1 MPGWDSMTCK
11 VNKETNNHLVTF
23 VGDILKLCEIGLFT
37 YSWLIFSNGEQCLD
51 SWIRGFVDLRWS
63 VVKRVVARVS
73 IGRGPLLRILIDR
86 YQKQPCS
93 VRRPRMTLR
102 ETRRVR

>member
-37 YSWLIFSNGEQCLD
+37 YSWLIFFQRRA
-51 SWIRGFVDLRWS
+51 IPGFVDRG
-63 VVKRVVARVS
+63 
-73 IGRGPLLRILIDR
+73 GR
-86 YQKQPCS
+86 
-93 VRRPRMTLR
+93 
-102 ETRRVR
+102 